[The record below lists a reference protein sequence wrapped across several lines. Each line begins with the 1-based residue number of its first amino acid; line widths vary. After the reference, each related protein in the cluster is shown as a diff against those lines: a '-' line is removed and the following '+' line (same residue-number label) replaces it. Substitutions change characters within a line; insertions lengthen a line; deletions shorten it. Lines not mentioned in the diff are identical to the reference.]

1 MVLRIRSITRT
12 STVTGLLELV
22 DEGFINLND
31 PLSKYFSYFHH
42 SNTNSIVF
50 GDIIEMVAEGKRR
63 EESSFPYETESIKID
78 RRKSIKK

>member
-1 MVLRIRSITRT
+1 MVLRICSITRT
-12 STVTGLLELV
+12 STVTGLLQLV

-42 SNTNSIVF
+42 SNTNSIVL

-63 EESSFPYETESIKID
+63 EESSFLYETESIKMD
-78 RRKSIKK
+78 REN